1 MQVRST
7 HVQYGLVTQA
17 FHWLTAVLVLAA
29 YLLGPGGSER
39 RAFSAGMD
47 ATRQMHET
55 LGVLVF
61 AAVLLRIIWRWFEE
75 GTEHAG
81 VAPWM
86 KSLSK
91 FVHGL
96 LYALLI
102 SIPVSAIAG
111 TWLQGH
117 PLTLLAVSGIGP
129 FLPHSPDLGIIA
141 MNIHT
146 TLGNVILWV
155 AGVHAAAALVH
166 HFLLRD
172 RVLTSMLPARSRG

>member
-1 MQVRST
+1 
-7 HVQYGLVTQA
+7 
-17 FHWLTAVLVLAA
+17 
-29 YLLGPGGSER
+29 
-39 RAFSAGMD
+39 MD

-61 AAVLLRIIWRWFEE
+61 AAVLLRIIWRWSEE

-81 VAPWM
+81 MAPWM

-91 FVHGL
+91 FVHLL
-96 LYALLI
+96 LYVLLT
-102 SIPVSAIAG
+102 SIPVTAIAG

-117 PLTLLAVSGIGP
+117 PLTLLAVSGVGP
-129 FLPHSPDLGIIA
+129 FLPYTPNIGLAA

-155 AGVHAAAALVH
+155 SGVHAAAALGH

-172 RVLTSMLPARSRG
+172 RVLISMLPARPRG